1 MIPSARPNS
10 RAGLARLGPPFLGLV
25 TVEFLLGISLNLF
38 VTLPSGSPATILASS
53 PLLDVHLL
61 VGLLLLGIA
70 TNAFRLSRRE
80 SGRAPAVVTGL
91 GLLSGLGAFGAGL
104 SFAFG
109 SPSAVASF
117 AMSAGF
123 VGLMLEAAYLL
134 SLRRAVVSPIGGGA
148 TATEGAGG

>member
-1 MIPSARPNS
+1 MIAEPRPPS

-38 VTLPSGSPATILASS
+38 VALPTGSPTSVLAAS

-70 TNAFRLSRRE
+70 TNVFRLALRE
-80 SGRAPAVVTGL
+80 KRRAPAVVTGL
-91 GLLSGLGAFGAGL
+91 GLLSGLGAFAAGL

-109 SPSAVASF
+109 SPSAAASF

-134 SLRRAVVSPIGGGA
+134 SLRRAVDSPMRGGA
-148 TATEGAGG
+148 PATEGTGG